1 MPACDYPHVAEETG
15 SPSAANGRLRCIV
28 GPFTWT
34 QTAKTMS
41 RPDVIVIGAG
51 SAGCALAGRLA
62 ASGERRVLLLEAGG
76 GNRHPLI
83 TAPVAWP
90 MASIDPRFGWG
101 YQGEAEQQLGGR
113 GLDMPRGRLMGGT
126 ASINGMMYSRGQ
138 REDYDGWHAQGLDGW
153 SYADVLPYFRRS
165 EANWRGS
172 SQWHGG
178 DGPVAVT
185 SNRRVPQVYDG
196 LLAAARELGFDEN
209 EDFNGVS
216 QGGFGIPDFTVRR
229 TRRESSA
236 TGYLELP
243 QVDRQLE
250 IRRQV
255 HVSRITVEHGRATGV
270 ELLQPQGRE
279 VLQAAEIVLAAG
291 TFNSPHLL
299 LLSGI
304 GAAEALH
311 RHGLAVVADL
321 PAVGRNLQD
330 HPMLQLAYAASG
342 PLGFEDRLRLDRL
355 AGAALAWLLRIGGLL
370 DAAPLGIQGF
380 VNRSDPSARPDTQFQ
395 VSTGSPMSRPWL
407 PGWRKPSPDTIG
419 VGILQLD
426 PRSRGVVELK
436 SSDPRQLPAVRSNFL
451 MDPYDR
457 QAAREMFAFVR
468 RFFAAAAMQ
477 KLAGPELMPGPTTA
491 DHAEIDRFI
500 ASSLVSGAHPVGT
513 CAMGSDPASSVVD
526 SALRVHGIEGLRI
539 VDASVMPTIVRG
551 NTSAP
556 AMMIGE
562 KAADLMLGRKLPR
575 AELPPARQGTDTH
588 SHLETFS

>member
-1 MPACDYPHVAEETG
+1 
-15 SPSAANGRLRCIV
+15 
-28 GPFTWT
+28 
-34 QTAKTMS
+34 
-41 RPDVIVIGAG
+41 
-51 SAGCALAGRLA
+51 
-62 ASGERRVLLLEAGG
+62 
-76 GNRHPLI
+76 
-83 TAPVAWP
+83 
-90 MASIDPRFGWG
+90 
-101 YQGEAEQQLGGR
+101 
-113 GLDMPRGRLMGGT
+113 
-126 ASINGMMYSRGQ
+126 
-138 REDYDGWHAQGLDGW
+138 
-153 SYADVLPYFRRS
+153 
-165 EANWRGS
+165 
-172 SQWHGG
+172 
-178 DGPVAVT
+178 
-185 SNRRVPQVYDG
+185 
-196 LLAAARELGFDEN
+196 
-209 EDFNGVS
+209 
-216 QGGFGIPDFTVRR
+216 
-229 TRRESSA
+229 
-236 TGYLELP
+236 
-243 QVDRQLE
+243 
-250 IRRQV
+250 
-255 HVSRITVEHGRATGV
+255 
-270 ELLQPQGRE
+270 
-279 VLQAAEIVLAAG
+279 
-291 TFNSPHLL
+291 L

-304 GAAEALH
+304 GAAAALH

-330 HPMLQLAYAASG
+330 HPMLQMAYAASTS
-342 PLGFEDRLRLDRL
+342 LGFEEGLRLDRL
-355 AGAALAWLLRIGGLL
+355 AGSALAWLLRIGGLL

-380 VNRSDPSARPDTQFQ
+380 VNRSDSSARPDTQFQ

-426 PRSRGVVELK
+426 PRGRGVVELK

>member
-1 MPACDYPHVAEETG
+1 
-15 SPSAANGRLRCIV
+15 
-28 GPFTWT
+28 
-34 QTAKTMS
+34 
-41 RPDVIVIGAG
+41 
-51 SAGCALAGRLA
+51 
-62 ASGERRVLLLEAGG
+62 
-76 GNRHPLI
+76 
-83 TAPVAWP
+83 
-90 MASIDPRFGWG
+90 
-101 YQGEAEQQLGGR
+101 
-113 GLDMPRGRLMGGT
+113 MPRGRLMGGT

>member
-1 MPACDYPHVAEETG
+1 M
-15 SPSAANGRLRCIV
+15 R
-28 GPFTWT
+28 
-34 QTAKTMS
+34 

-62 ASGERRVLLLEAGG
+62 ASGERRVLLLEAGS

-83 TAPVAWP
+83 TAPIAWP

-101 YQGEAEQQLGGR
+101 YQGESEQQLGGR

-153 SYADVLPYFRRS
+153 SYADVLPYFRRT

-172 SQWHGG
+172 TQWHGG
-178 DGPVAVT
+178 GGPVAVT
-185 SNRRVPQVYDG
+185 SNRRFPRLYDS

-209 EDFNGVS
+209 EDFNGAS
-216 QGGFGIPDFTVRR
+216 QAGFGIPDFTVRR

-236 TGYLELP
+236 TAYLKLP
-243 QVDRQLE
+243 QVERRLA

-255 HVSRITVEHGRATGV
+255 QVLRIIVERGRATGV
-270 ELLQPQGRE
+270 ELLQPQGPE
-279 VLQAAEIVLAAG
+279 VLQADEIVLAVG

-304 GAAEALH
+304 GAADALR
-311 RHGLAVVADL
+311 RHGIDVVADL

-330 HPMLQLAYAASG
+330 HPMLLMAYAASA
-342 PLGFEDRLRLDRL
+342 PLGFEERLRLDRL
-355 AGAALAWLLRIGGLL
+355 AGSALAWLLRIGGLL
-370 DAAPLGIQGF
+370 DEAPLGIQGF
-380 VNRSDPSARPDTQFQ
+380 VNRTDPAARPDTQFQ
-395 VSTGSPMSRPWL
+395 VAFGSPMSRPWL
-407 PGWRKPSPDTIG
+407 PGWRKASPDSFG
-419 VGILQLD
+419 VGALQLD
-426 PRSRGVVELK
+426 PQGRGVVELK
-436 SSDPRQLPAVRSNFL
+436 SSDPRELPAVRSNFL
-451 MDPYDR
+451 LDARDR

-468 RFFAAAAMQ
+468 RFFATTAMQ
-477 KLAGPELMPGPTTA
+477 KLTGVELIPGATIA
-491 DHAEIDRFI
+491 DEADIDRFI
-500 ASSLVSGAHPVGT
+500 ANSLVSGAHPVGT
-513 CAMGSDPASSVVD
+513 CAMGNDPASSVVD
-526 SALRVHGIEGLRI
+526 SVLRVHGIDGLRI
-539 VDASVMPTIVRG
+539 ADASIMPTIIRG

-556 AMMIGE
+556 AMMIGD

-575 AELPPARQGTDTH
+575 ADLPPARRATDIQ

>member
-1 MPACDYPHVAEETG
+1 
-15 SPSAANGRLRCIV
+15 
-28 GPFTWT
+28 
-34 QTAKTMS
+34 MS

-101 YQGEAEQQLGGR
+101 YQGESEQQLGGR

-138 REDYDGWHAQGLDGW
+138 REDYDGWYAQGLDGW

-172 SQWHGG
+172 TKWHGG

-185 SNRRVPQVYDG
+185 FNRRVPQLYDS
-196 LLAAARELGFDEN
+196 LLSAARELGFDEN
-209 EDFNGVS
+209 EDFNGAS
-216 QGGFGIPDFTVRR
+216 QAGFGIPDFTVRR
-229 TRRESSA
+229 ARRESSA
-236 TGYLELP
+236 TAYLKQP
-243 QVDRQLE
+243 QVERQLA

-255 HVSRITVEHGRATGV
+255 HVSRIIVQNGRATGV
-270 ELLQPQGRE
+270 ELLQPEGLE
-279 VLQAAEIVLAAG
+279 VLQADEIVLAAG

-304 GAAEALH
+304 GAADAL
-311 RHGLAVVADL
+311 RRQGLGVVADL

-330 HPMLQLAYAASG
+330 HPMLLMAYDASA
-342 PLGFEDRLRLDRL
+342 PLGFEKLLRLDRL
-355 AGAALAWLLRIGGLL
+355 AGSALAWLLRIGGLL
-370 DAAPLGIQGF
+370 SEAPLGIQGF
-380 VNRSDPSARPDTQFQ
+380 VNRTDPNARPDTQFQ
-395 VSTGSPMSRPWL
+395 VAFGSPMSRPWL

-426 PRSRGVVELK
+426 PQGRGVVELK
-436 SSDPRQLPAVRSNFL
+436 SSDPLQLPAVRSNFL
-451 MDPYDR
+451 LEAHDR

-468 RFFAAAAMQ
+468 RFFATTAMQ
-477 KLAGPELMPGPTTA
+477 KLAGPELMPGATIA
-491 DHAEIDRFI
+491 DEPGINRFI
-500 ASSLVSGAHPVGT
+500 TNSLVSGAHPVGT
-513 CAMGSDPASSVVD
+513 CAMGNDPASSVVD
-526 SALRVHGIEGLRI
+526 SVLRVHGIEGLR
-539 VDASVMPTIVRG
+539 VADASIMPTIIRG

-562 KAADLMLGRKLPR
+562 KAADLMLGRKLPP
-575 AELPPARQGTDTH
+575 ADLPPERHAAGIQ

>member
-1 MPACDYPHVAEETG
+1 M
-15 SPSAANGRLRCIV
+15 R
-28 GPFTWT
+28 
-34 QTAKTMS
+34 

-101 YQGEAEQQLGGR
+101 YQGESEQQLGGR
-113 GLDMPRGRLMGGT
+113 SLDMPRGRLMGGT

-172 SQWHGG
+172 TQWHGG

-185 SNRRVPQVYDG
+185 SNRRAPRFYDS

-209 EDFNGVS
+209 EDFNGAS
-216 QGGFGIPDFTVRR
+216 QAGFGIPDFTVRR
-229 TRRESSA
+229 ARRESSA
-236 TGYLELP
+236 TAYLEQP
-243 QVDRQLE
+243 QVGRQLA

-255 HVSRITVEHGRATGV
+255 HVSRIIVEHGRATGV
-270 ELLQPQGRE
+270 KLLQPQGPE
-279 VLQAAEIVLAAG
+279 VLQADEIVLAAG

-304 GAAEALH
+304 GAADALR
-311 RHGLAVVADL
+311 RHGLGVVADL

-330 HPMLQLAYAASG
+330 HPMLLMSYAASKS
-342 PLGFEDRLRLDRL
+342 LGFEERLRLDRL
-355 AGAALAWLLRIGGLL
+355 AGSALAWLLRIGGLL
-370 DAAPLGIQGF
+370 DEAPLGIQGF
-380 VNRSDPSARPDTQFQ
+380 VNRTDPAARPDTQFQ
-395 VSTGSPMSRPWL
+395 VAFGSPMSRPWL
-407 PGWRKPSPDTIG
+407 PGWRKASPDTIG

-426 PRSRGVVELK
+426 PRGRGVVELK
-436 SSDPRQLPAVRSNFL
+436 SSDPLQLPAVRSNFL
-451 MDPYDR
+451 LDANDR

-468 RFFAAAAMQ
+468 RFFATTAMQ
-477 KLAGPELMPGPTTA
+477 KLAGPELMPGAATA
-491 DHAEIDRFI
+491 DEADIDRFI
-500 ASSLVSGAHPVGT
+500 ANSLVSGAHPVGT
-513 CAMGSDPASSVVD
+513 CAMGNDPASSVVD

-539 VDASVMPTIVRG
+539 ADASIMPTIIRG

-556 AMMIGE
+556 AMMFGE
-562 KAADLMLGRKLPR
+562 KAADLMLGRKLPP
-575 AELPPARQGTDTH
+575 ADLLPSRHDADKQ